1 MDNFV
6 NYNGDAI
13 RRNEIERKF
22 EFSFGFNGWNR
33 NFFYFY
39 FDCKILNEFSVFKQY
54 IYIFLNNYVKN
65 INLVI
70 VLKKIDEL
78 KIIYIR
84 SSFTIIKLN
93 ELLFIDE

>member
-39 FDCKILNEFSVFKQY
+39 FDCKILNELSVFKRY
-54 IYIFLNNYVKN
+54 IYF
-65 INLVI
+65 
-70 VLKKIDEL
+70 
-78 KIIYIR
+78 
-84 SSFTIIKLN
+84 F
-93 ELLFIDE
+93 